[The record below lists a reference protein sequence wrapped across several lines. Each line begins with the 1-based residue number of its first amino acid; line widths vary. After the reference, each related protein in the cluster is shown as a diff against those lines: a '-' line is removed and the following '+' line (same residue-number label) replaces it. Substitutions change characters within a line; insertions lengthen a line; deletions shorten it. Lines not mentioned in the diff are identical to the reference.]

1 MEIILTRLKAIRLGL
16 LLISYL
22 YLVVGTILLIN
33 TNTTIATM
41 SPLDWLLAVIG
52 ASFVL
57 IGLFLTILVAILNKD
72 YNLEG
77 SNALFL
83 PLLHIQHSPTKSI

>member
-1 MEIILTRLKAIRLGL
+1 MEIILTRLKPIRLGL

-22 YLVVGTILLIN
+22 YLVVGTILLLN

-57 IGLFLTILVAILNKD
+57 IGLFLTMFSGDIK
-72 YNLEG
+72 
-77 SNALFL
+77 
-83 PLLHIQHSPTKSI
+83 

>member
-1 MEIILTRLKAIRLGL
+1 MGERKKMTSLNAIRLGL

-22 YLVVGTILLIN
+22 YLVVGTILLLN

-57 IGLFLTILVAILNKD
+57 IGLFLTMFSGDIK
-72 YNLEG
+72 
-77 SNALFL
+77 
-83 PLLHIQHSPTKSI
+83 

>member
-1 MEIILTRLKAIRLGL
+1 MGESKKMTRLKAIRLGL

-22 YLVVGTILLIN
+22 YLVVGTILLLN

-57 IGLFLTILVAILNKD
+57 IGLFLTMFSGDIK
-72 YNLEG
+72 
-77 SNALFL
+77 
-83 PLLHIQHSPTKSI
+83 